1 MRIRKWNPVVLSTSR
16 YLSFC
21 GSNILCFV
29 RVTHEFYSTTGSIPD
44 INQSLIDDGLVDK
57 EKIGGSNY
65 FWSFPAKRD
74 RLLQRQH
81 EATVQMI
88 DKLKV
93 QVSDAEIKLADAK
106 RGREDDNGERMTKL
120 ARLAE
125 LSKEHATVQAELDS
139 LKENDPQ
146 ALADLTKELQLVTQA
161 AHRWT
166 DNIFSCKSYLTKK
179 RAMDPKE
186 ACKYLQITPAFD
198 CKCVF

>member
-1 MRIRKWNPVVLSTSR
+1 LD
-16 YLSFC
+16 
-21 GSNILCFV
+21 V
-29 RVTHEFYSTTGSIPD
+29 RLVIPTHSAPLTLATKCTYNSIAD

-74 RLLQRQH
+74 RKMQLQHDETLQSIRSLQ
-81 EATVQMI
+81 V
-88 DKLKV
+88 KV
-93 QVSDAEIKLADAK
+93 KDTEVKLADAK
-106 RGREDDNGERMTKL
+106 RGREDDDGERVQKL

-125 LSKEHATVQAELDS
+125 LSKEQAASEAELES

-146 ALADLTKELQLVTQA
+146 ALADLQKELQLVTQA

-166 DNIFSCKSYLTKK
+166 DNIFSCKAYLTKK

-186 ACKYLQITPAFD
+186 ACKYLQITSAFD
-198 CKCVF
+198 CEWLFRMCVGLGLWALCSFS

>member
-1 MRIRKWNPVVLSTSR
+1 M
-16 YLSFC
+16 
-21 GSNILCFV
+21 
-29 RVTHEFYSTTGSIPD
+29 
-44 INQSLIDDGLVDK
+44 
-57 EKIGGSNY
+57 
-65 FWSFPAKRD
+65 
-74 RLLQRQH
+74 LQRQH

-198 CKCVF
+198 CKCVFLLVCICASLNCGECCDSLNH